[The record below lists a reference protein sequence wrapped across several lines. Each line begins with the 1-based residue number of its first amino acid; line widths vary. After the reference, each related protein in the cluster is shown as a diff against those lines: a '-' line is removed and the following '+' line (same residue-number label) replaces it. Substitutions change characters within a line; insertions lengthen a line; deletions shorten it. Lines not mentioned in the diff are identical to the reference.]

1 MISPGPVEKMTER
14 RGVLKRS
21 GAVGGS
27 ALLAGGAVGSAVL
40 LSLLASPAGAAS
52 TFTVDT
58 NADDD
63 ANASDCVTPVA
74 SSCSLRDALAAAST
88 DGDVIVFDS
97 ALSGQTILVEK
108 GELEIT
114 AGITITG
121 LGSTNLTV
129 QQQYYDQHWHR
140 VFNISTATSGV
151 EVVLSGLSIIDGDA
165 DGGNGGGIFDV
176 HDGDLTLDDVSIT
189 GCTAGNGGG
198 IYKNGDGTIEIVDS
212 TISDNYASQ
221 SAGALVSNGVGD
233 LVITNSTF
241 DSNTALY
248 DGGVG
253 KIGNDGN
260 VTITGSTFQSNT
272 SGSFY
277 EYNGNASYTSGE
289 GGALYITSGVTGNV
303 LISGSTFS
311 DNQALYGDGGAI
323 YAYNGGSFTIS
334 SSTFSDND
342 ALYGGGGAVNANN
355 GGSFTISSST
365 FSGNYSDS
373 WGGALYMASDAQVIT
388 ITDSLFVDN
397 SSADEGGAI
406 DFDADDQVVT
416 INNST
421 FVDNTSGSDGG
432 AIWKE
437 AGGSLTINMST
448 ITGNSAVDG
457 GGGVWFSEEFY
468 SYEYQ
473 VAAKDQADVT
483 ITGTILAGNTGS
495 AGAADDLGTI
505 QNAESPVATISDSI
519 LGAVK
524 ATITVT
530 ASNNIDATASGF
542 VLGLD
547 ALADNGGATETM
559 ALLTGSPA
567 IDAGPATVP
576 TFTGNGF
583 DQRATP
589 YVRVYNGQSDIGAFE
604 LQSDPTLVT
613 TTTTAPATTTTTT
626 PATTTTTAPAT
637 TTTTA
642 PATTTTTAPATT
654 TTTAPATTTTTAPAT
669 TTTTAPATTTTVA
682 SDEPVAPAFTG

>member
-1 MISPGPVEKMTER
+1 
-14 RGVLKRS
+14 LKRS

-114 AGITITG
+114 AGITVTG

-129 QQQYYDQHWHR
+129 QQQGYDGDWDR

-221 SAGALVSNGVGD
+221 RAGALVSNGVGD

-260 VTITGSTFQSNT
+260 VTITGSTFSSNT

-277 EYNGNASYTSGE
+277 EDSGDTSYTSGE

-323 YAYNGGSFTIS
+323 YADNGGSFTIS

-342 ALYGGGGAVNANN
+342 ALYGGGGAVYAIND
-355 GGSFTISSST
+355 GSFTISSST
-365 FSGNYSDS
+365 FSGNYSSD
-373 WGGALYMASDAQVIT
+373 WGGALYMGSDAQVIT

-397 SSADEGGAI
+397 SSADEGGAV
-406 DFDADDQVVT
+406 DFDADDQIVT

-421 FVDNTSGSDGG
+421 FVGNSSADEGG

-457 GGGVWFSEEFY
+457 GGGVWFSEVLYGEEGEE
-468 SYEYQ
+468 SP
-473 VAAKDQADVT
+473 AKDQADVT

-505 QNAESPVATISDSI
+505 QNPTSPVATISDSI
-519 LGAVK
+519 LGVVK

-530 ASNNIDATASGF
+530 ASNNIDATAPGF

-583 DQRATP
+583 DQRGTP

-604 LQSDPTLVT
+604 LQPDPTPVT
-613 TTTTAPATTTTTT
+613 TTTTAPATTTTTG
-626 PATTTTTAPAT
+626 AV
-637 TTTTA
+637 
-642 PATTTTTAPATT
+642 
-654 TTTAPATTTTTAPAT
+654 
-669 TTTTAPATTTTVA
+669 TTTTV
-682 SDEPVAPAFTG
+682 SSNEPVVPTFTG